1 MTKKTSGILF
11 AAAAAALGAG
21 AAFGGAVPIYPYND
35 GFALNLRVPTYAK
48 PDVGAKGA
56 ANPFGSGAAF
66 SYDFSPHLKFTPG
79 DWRMDFCIRGLRQ
92 CMDREIIKVIGN
104 AGLITFGNGS
114 NRVGKNLPCLETQVP
129 SGKVKGSFEL
139 PHEWTPA
146 SIVCKDGSLVVTVG
160 GKELMRTPA
169 NRGYFP
175 KGIKV
180 GVWYIDELV
189 ITGANGAFTLDWE
202 NNTYAGRCEIAS
214 DGGVSANVMGFD
226 TMVISDDKSKRD
238 CPVLSVANTTGEAKT
253 FDVTFDYHTEV
264 RGEKASWTQ
273 SVKVGA
279 GAETLAF
286 VAFPKGL
293 HDDIYH
299 MTIKCPALNLDQTKH
314 FMYLT
319 RRGEAK
325 GDDKFG
331 WHEVCNYLFGGYM
344 DAMPVTYAVRYMYPH
359 AVYDSEWLEDFRI
372 VSRQG
377 DPKTPKEAYNW
388 PSVAEW
394 VRIEGRP
401 LALCVHNYPN
411 YDYTRDKKIP
421 ELCDQ
426 EWHKWFLR
434 QCADRYRD
442 NIAWWEVE
450 NEPNCGHK
458 FFGKHPEYY
467 VYACKS
473 MKEVMSVKTPQAL
486 VYGMSPQGNWI
497 EWMDKALAAGA
508 GKYLDGVSYHT
519 YSGVLIE
526 DTNMPEILKETRKRF
541 PGKPMIN
548 TETGVP
554 IAAREKIDEMLTPAY
569 IDDARARRA
578 PGFNDAHGWCN
589 PIDEITS
596 AISMTRNVLV
606 NFQQGTRVFT
616 FFLPT
621 YGQFRGALKCGNW
634 KERPHDFTS
643 HACTPDGEM
652 SPNRMLLASGVLA
665 CQLEPADLDGLRP
678 IDAVFGVNGVVFPKR
693 AGGLVAAIWGIHG
706 PVDVALRADVPEI
719 ECVGMQ
725 GERSVLKPLA
735 KRGDVWLYQ
744 VALDMNTRYLHTK
757 GKVFE
762 VVPVPLTA
770 LYALQTTADEG
781 EIVAE
786 FENRLDAPQKVV
798 FAPRKNAAV
807 RLTGDAKPFTLA
819 PGARREMRLGY
830 RLAEAGKNVTVRF
843 AGRVNGDVPLMGQTT
858 IRAIK
863 GVSLTSGEPVTLNMD
878 RDDQVALGHADDM
891 TSLLEASK
899 FWAGADDLSGKIT
912 LDWDDRA
919 LIVKAEM
926 TDKQFKLAPFPG
938 IAGTS
943 VELFCDFRKPGKG
956 LGDGKY
962 SDGCYQFL
970 VEPAASATASV
981 LRVYSPQIVQKGRK
995 APPLPTATGVRT
1007 KEGYSLTVRIPWRIA
1022 SQSGTPPETFG
1033 FDFGANCAFPDGK
1046 PGRRAQM
1053 MLFGTASNASSA
1065 SAFGRIRLM
1074 GERNNAVI
1082 PVPKLERDGY
1092 DWHARHAAAIRPD
1105 GVKATNP
1112 EIVLLGDSI
1121 LHRWAGGGTESFGVG
1136 ENVPEIW
1143 KKWFGGC
1150 RALNLG
1156 FGWDRTQNVLWRIR
1170 EGELDGLKPK
1180 GLVLLIGTNNITPW
1194 GNARQN
1200 TGEEVGAGVEA
1211 IVRAVREKTP
1221 ETKILVI
1228 GILPRGNPHD
1238 WFVWADEANAASER
1252 RCAGIPGVTFLRLRE
1267 EFLNAKGFPSDA
1279 LYSGDHVH
1287 LSDAGFDILGRAI
1300 SDWMKRSL

>member
-1 MTKKTSGILF
+1 MKVKLIVASLLAGGLVT
-11 AAAAAALGAG
+11 GAS
-21 AAFGGAVPIYPYND
+21 AAVPIYPYND

-66 SYDFSPHLKFTPG
+66 SYKLAPHLKFTPG
-79 DWRMDFCIRGLRQ
+79 DWRLDFYIRGQRQ
-92 CMDREIIKVIGN
+92 SMNREIFQIVGN

-114 NRVGKNLPCLETQVP
+114 NRVGKNLPYLETQVP
-129 SGKVKGSFEL
+129 HGKVTGAFAL
-139 PHEWTPA
+139 PSEWTPA
-146 SIVCKDGSLVVTVG
+146 SIVCKDSTLVVTVG
-160 GKELMRTPA
+160 GRELMRTPA
-169 NRGYFP
+169 NGGYTP
-175 KGIKV
+175 TGIKV

-189 ITGANGAFTLDWE
+189 ITGKNGTFTLDWE
-202 NNTYAGRCEIAS
+202 DNTYAGKCAITS
-214 DGGVSANVMGFD
+214 DGGISVNVMGFD
-226 TMVISDDKSKRD
+226 TMVITDDKSKRD
-238 CPVLSVANTTGEAKT
+238 CPALSVANTTAEKRT
-253 FDVTFDYHTEV
+253 FDVKFDYHTEV
-264 RGEKASWTQ
+264 TGEKAAWVQ
-273 SVKVGA
+273 KVEVEP
-279 GAETLAF
+279 GAEVLAF
-286 VAFPKGL
+286 VDFPKGL

-299 MTIKCPALNLDQTKH
+299 MTIKCPALELDTTKH
-314 FMYLT
+314 FMYNK
-319 RRGEAK
+319 RRGEVK

-359 AVYDSEWLEDFRI
+359 AVYDSEWLEDFRV

-394 VRIEGRP
+394 VRTEGRP

-411 YDYTRDKKIP
+411 YDYSRDKKIP
-421 ELCDQ
+421 GLCDQ

-434 QCADRYRD
+434 QCADRYQD
-442 NIAWWEVE
+442 NIVWWEVE
-450 NEPNCGHK
+450 NEPNCGGK
-458 FFGKHPEYY
+458 FFGDNPQYY

-473 MKEVMSVKTPQAL
+473 MKEVMSVKTPQAP
-486 VYGMSPQGNWI
+486 VFGISTQGNWI
-497 EWMDKALAAGA
+497 KWMDKALAAGA
-508 GKYLDGVSYHT
+508 GNYLDGVSYHT

-541 PGKPMIN
+541 PNKPMIN

-554 IAAREKIDEMLTPAY
+554 VAAREKIDEMLTRAY
-569 IDDARARRA
+569 IEDARARRA

-621 YGQFRGALKCGNW
+621 FGQFRGALKCGNW

-652 SPNRMLLASGVLA
+652 SPNRLLLASGVLT
-665 CQLEPADLDGLRP
+665 CQLEPAILDGLRP
-678 IDAVFGVNGVVFPKR
+678 INEVFGVNGVVFPKK
-693 AGGLVAAIWGIHG
+693 AGGIVAAIWGIHG
-706 PVDVALRADVPEI
+706 PVDVALKADVPEI

-725 GERSVLKPLA
+725 GERSTLKPLA
-735 KRGDVWLYQ
+735 KRGNVWLYQ

-786 FENRLDAPQKVV
+786 FENNLDTPQEVAFAPQK
-798 FAPRKNAAV
+798 NAAIK
-807 RLTGDAKPFTLA
+807 LTGDTKPFTLA
-819 PGARREMRLGY
+819 PGEHHELRLGY
-830 RLAEAGKNVTVRF
+830 RLAKAGKNVTVRF
-843 AGRVNGDVPLMGQTT
+843 KGRVNNAIPLMGQTT

-863 GVSLTSGEPVTLNMD
+863 GVSLTSGEPVTLAMD

-919 LIVKAEM
+919 LIVKATM
-926 TDKQFKLAPFPG
+926 VDKQFKLATFPG
-938 IAGTS
+938 IDGTS

-970 VEPAASATASV
+970 IEPAAATTTSV
-981 LRVYSPQIVQKGRK
+981 LRVFSPQIVQKGRK
-995 APPLPTATGVRT
+995 APPLPTAEGVRT
-1007 KEGYSLTVRIPWRIA
+1007 KEGYTLTVRIPWRIA
-1022 SQSGTPPETFG
+1022 NAKGIPPETFG

-1082 PVPKLERDGY
+1082 PTPKLERDGY
-1092 DWHARHAAAIRPD
+1092 DWYARHAAAIRPD
-1105 GVKATNP
+1105 GVRASNP
-1112 EIVLLGDSI
+1112 EIVFLGDSL
-1121 LHRWAGGGTESFGVG
+1121 LHRWVGGGTDSFGVG
-1136 ENVPEIW
+1136 ANTPEIW
-1143 KKWFGGC
+1143 KKWFGDK
-1150 RALNLG
+1150 RTLNLAY
-1156 FGWDRTQNVLWRIR
+1156 GWDRTQNVLWRIK
-1170 EGELDGLKPK
+1170 EGELDGLNPAW
-1180 GLVLLIGTNNITPW
+1180 LVILIGTNNVAPW

-1200 TGEEVGAGVEA
+1200 VGDEVGEAVEA
-1211 IVRAVREKTP
+1211 IVHAAHAKLP
-1221 ETKILVI
+1221 KTKILLVS
-1228 GILPRGNPHD
+1228 ILPRCNPGD
-1238 WFVWADEANAASER
+1238 WLPWIDSSNAAIVK
-1252 RCAGIPGVTFLRLRE
+1252 RCAQLPYVSYLKLRE
-1267 EFLNAKGFPSDA
+1267 DYLKENNALKDELFT
-1279 LYSGDHVH
+1279 GDRTH
-1287 LSDAGFDILGRAI
+1287 LTDAGYDILGRAI
-1300 SDWMKRSL
+1300 REYIK